1 MQSLLKI
8 GQEMKAIS
16 LLVVCGLLVG
26 TIVGSGAR
34 HSETTQYWP
43 AWRGPL
49 ATGVAPE
56 ADPPLEWSETT
67 NIRWK
72 VEIPGR
78 GSGSPIIW
86 ENRLYL
92 LTAVSVGEADS
103 TAAPPLASAGRY
115 GRWRRGPSPVLLTHQ
130 FKLIAYDRAD
140 GRVVWERV
148 AREEAPHEPAHPQN
162 GTWASSSAATDGKHL
177 YAYFGSRGL
186 YCYTLDGELVWERD
200 FGQKQMRNHFGEGTT
215 PVLHGNT
222 IVVVW
227 DHQGDSFVFA
237 LDKRTGN
244 ERWRAPRDEIDTWAT
259 PVIVEHRGRHQVVI
273 GAMDRVVS
281 YDLETGEIVWESDGL
296 TMNPIPSPVAAD
308 GFVYLTSGY
317 RGNDLKAVR
326 LSDAS
331 GDITGTAAI
340 VWSLDRDTPYVPSPL
355 LYDDTLYIIKSNSGI
370 LSAFEAKTGAPYYQ
384 TQRLRGVPNVF
395 ASPVGAAGR
404 VYITGRDGATVV
416 IRHGSTF
423 EVLVTNT
430 LDDGFDA
437 SPAIVDG
444 EIYLRGKRYLYSI
457 GK

>member
-1 MQSLLKI
+1 
-8 GQEMKAIS
+8 MKALS
-16 LLVVCGLLVG
+16 LLVVCGVLVG
-26 TIVGSGAR
+26 TIAGPWAR
-34 HSETTQYWP
+34 HSETVRYWP

-56 ADPPLEWSETT
+56 ANPPLEWSETT

-72 VEIPGR
+72 VAVPGR
-78 GSGSPIIW
+78 GSASPIVW
-86 ENRLYL
+86 EDRVYL
-92 LTAVSVGEADS
+92 LTAVPVGDDGS
-103 TAAPPLASAGRY
+103 TAPPPGGFGGR
-115 GRWRRGPSPVLLTHQ
+115 GRRGPRPVLLTHQ
-130 FKLIAYDRAD
+130 FTVIAYDRAD
-140 GRVVWERV
+140 GQVVWERV

-162 GTWASSSAATDGKHL
+162 GTWASGSAVTDGEHL

-200 FGQKQMRNHFGEGTT
+200 FGQKRMRNTFGEGTT
-215 PVLHGNT
+215 PALHDDT

-237 LDKRTGN
+237 LDTRAGD
-244 ERWRAPRDEIDTWAT
+244 ERWRAPRDEIDSWAT
-259 PVIVEHRGRHQVVI
+259 PVIVEHAGRHQVVV
-273 GAMDRVVS
+273 GARDRVVS
-281 YDLETGEIVWESDGL
+281 YALDTGEIVWESDGL

-326 LSDAS
+326 LADAT

-355 LYDDTLYIIKSNSGI
+355 LYDDTLYVIKSNSGI
-370 LSAFEAKTGAPYYQ
+370 LSAFEAQTGTPHYQ
-384 TQRLRGVPNVF
+384 TQRLRGIPNVF

-404 VYITGRDGATVV
+404 VYIAGRDGTTLVL
-416 IRHGSTF
+416 RHGSTF
-423 EVLVTNT
+423 GVLATNT

-437 SPAIVDG
+437 SPAIVDD
-444 EIYLRGKRYLYSI
+444 EIYLRGNRYLYSI
-457 GK
+457 GE

>member
-1 MQSLLKI
+1 
-8 GQEMKAIS
+8 MKAIT
-16 LLVVCGLLVG
+16 LLVG
-26 TIVGSGAR
+26 CGVALGTIAGLQAR
-34 HSETTQYWP
+34 HGDAVQYWP

-49 ATGVAPE
+49 ATGVAPD

-72 VEIPGR
+72 VEVPGR
-78 GSGSPIIW
+78 GSASPIVW
-86 ENRLYL
+86 EDRVYL
-92 LTAVSVGEADS
+92 LTAVPVGDGGS
-103 TAAPPLASAGRY
+103 TAPPPAAPAGRR
-115 GRWRRGPSPVLLTHQ
+115 GRGRGRRGPAQVLLTHQ
-130 FKLIAYDRAD
+130 FKVIAYDRAD
-140 GRVVWERV
+140 GRMVWEQV
-148 AREEAPHEPAHPQN
+148 AREEAPHEPTHPQN
-162 GTWASSSAATDGKHL
+162 GTWASGSAVTDGEHL

-200 FGQKQMRNHFGEGTT
+200 FGQKRMRNTFGEGTT
-215 PVLHGNT
+215 PALHGDT

-237 LDKRTGN
+237 LDKHTGD
-244 ERWRAPRDEIDTWAT
+244 ERWRVARDEIDSWAT
-259 PVIVEHRGRHQVVI
+259 PIIVEHAGSHQVVV

-281 YDLETGEIVWESDGL
+281 YDLDTGEIVWESDGL

-326 LSDAS
+326 LADAT

-355 LYDDTLYIIKSNSGI
+355 LYDETLYVIKSNSGI
-370 LSAFEAKTGAPYYQ
+370 LSAFEAQTGAPYYQ

-404 VYITGRDGATVV
+404 VYIAGRDGATLV

-423 EVLVTNT
+423 EVLATNT

-437 SPAIVDG
+437 SPAIVDD
-444 EIYLRGKRYLYSI
+444 EIYLRGNRYLYAI
-457 GK
+457 GE